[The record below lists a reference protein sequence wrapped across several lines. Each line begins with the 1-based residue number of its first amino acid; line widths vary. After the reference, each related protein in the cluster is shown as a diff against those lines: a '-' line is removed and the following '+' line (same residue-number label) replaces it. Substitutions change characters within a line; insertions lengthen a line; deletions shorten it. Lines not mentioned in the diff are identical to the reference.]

1 MASGMPL
8 NPSNL
13 ADQMCIIPFLFPVA
27 SINVNLQEELK
38 QESPHLLAKMVI
50 AYRKLAVEAKGG
62 NAPFGKHLSSQ
73 MKQWREDL
81 MAEK

>member
-1 MASGMPL
+1 MNRQIDPGDQVYPRCPCVQWRGVPSACEKKL
-8 NPSNL
+8 RLYNWNPTVRN
-13 ADQMCIIPFLFPVA
+13 DYR
-27 SINVNLQEELK
+27 
-38 QESPHLLAKMVI
+38 MVI